1 MRQGTEAQALNPTQ
15 HKSMYIQTSEDAR
28 IDRSVAEALH
38 EGVVCE
44 FTHQLLLL
52 SSHSEM
58 TNLSAQLA
66 FVLNFLSKKANC
78 LW

>member
-1 MRQGTEAQALNPTQ
+1 MH

-44 FTHQLLLL
+44 LTHKLLLL
-52 SSHSEM
+52 SSSH
-58 TNLSAQLA
+58 LIL
-66 FVLNFLSKKANC
+66 K
-78 LW
+78 